1 MCVRACVC
9 VRVCTCVWVG
19 GEGGGWVGGRGEM
32 DLMGNAAGE
41 R

>member
-1 MCVRACVC
+1 MCVSVC
-9 VRVCTCVWVG
+9 VHVCGWVG
-19 GEGGGWVGGRGEM
+19 GEGGEWVGGRGEM